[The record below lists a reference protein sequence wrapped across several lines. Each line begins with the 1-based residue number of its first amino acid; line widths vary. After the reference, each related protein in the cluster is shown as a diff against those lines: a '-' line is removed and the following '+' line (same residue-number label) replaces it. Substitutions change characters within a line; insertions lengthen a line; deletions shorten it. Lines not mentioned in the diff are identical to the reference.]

1 MSGMFFAFFPSKQE
15 STENNITVNNRNIKK
30 RQLAPAD

>member
-15 STENNITVNNRNIKK
+15 STENSITVNNRNIKK
-30 RQLAPAD
+30 GS